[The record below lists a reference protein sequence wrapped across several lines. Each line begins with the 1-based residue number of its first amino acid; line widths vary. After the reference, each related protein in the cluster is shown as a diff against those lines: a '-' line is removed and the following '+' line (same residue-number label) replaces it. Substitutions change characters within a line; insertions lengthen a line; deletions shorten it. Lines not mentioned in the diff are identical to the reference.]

1 MRGLPPA
8 VPRREGVRLQL
19 YAQAVRGGIQA
30 SGASSR
36 VRGLAEHA
44 ARTRI
49 APLDPAAPPP
59 RPVAAPR
66 GGEGAQTPRGISLR
80 RPRAA
85 GPVRLVH
92 APPGSRALAT
102 ALTRR
107 LAPRPPLQY
116 GCCKICS
123 VEFRTENLSKRQAE
137 ADDTEL
143 EARARKRRCQ
153 REQVERAAN
162 LEWARR
168 VAPSVAHILYRH
180 FRHAGH
186 EPQGAELGFGTIVLS
201 LIHSGEQ
208 YLEDLSERLSE
219 TLPRAEVEA
228 AVKRLQSLGDAL
240 VSAHQ
245 IDLVD
250 DACQAEFMRHFTQA
264 LAERSS
270 APFRRDLD

>member
-1 MRGLPPA
+1 M
-8 VPRREGVRLQL
+8 
-19 YAQAVRGGIQA
+19 
-30 SGASSR
+30 
-36 VRGLAEHA
+36 
-44 ARTRI
+44 
-49 APLDPAAPPP
+49 
-59 RPVAAPR
+59 
-66 GGEGAQTPRGISLR
+66 
-80 RPRAA
+80 
-85 GPVRLVH
+85 
-92 APPGSRALAT
+92 
-102 ALTRR
+102 
-107 LAPRPPLQY
+107 
-116 GCCKICS
+116 
-123 VEFRTENLSKRQAE
+123 
-137 ADDTEL
+137 
-143 EARARKRRCQ
+143 
-153 REQVERAAN
+153 ERAAN

-180 FRHAGH
+180 FRHAGQH
-186 EPQGAELGFGTIVLS
+186 EPQGELGFGTIVLS

-250 DACQAEFMRHFTQA
+250 EACQAEFMRHFTQA